1 MQYLENDPLNV
12 LTLVVD
18 RILDRNMF
26 LKNIKLFSTYAYAQ
40 FNISGL
46 QTIKVPP
53 FLSPLCLPF
62 VSPLCLPRAVIPM
75 QRVGVSVLRQRAR
88 ALVENESEQRFHR
101 GGLWTR
107 QSYPKTG
114 GSCAIYVPKND
125 LFFAIFYALAICHFA
140 WPRKRAFSWVFQ
152 RKLDTWWSPFSGA
165 NPSGKLALRW
175 FPPIFFS
182 TSSCLF
188 GT

>member
-1 MQYLENDPLNV
+1 MQLKKPLQYLENDPLNV

-40 FNISGL
+40 FNMSGL

-88 ALVENESEQRFHR
+88 ALENESEQRFHR
-101 GGLWTR
+101 GGL
-107 QSYPKTG
+107 
-114 GSCAIYVPKND
+114 
-125 LFFAIFYALAICHFA
+125 
-140 WPRKRAFSWVFQ
+140 
-152 RKLDTWWSPFSGA
+152 
-165 NPSGKLALRW
+165 
-175 FPPIFFS
+175 
-182 TSSCLF
+182 
-188 GT
+188 